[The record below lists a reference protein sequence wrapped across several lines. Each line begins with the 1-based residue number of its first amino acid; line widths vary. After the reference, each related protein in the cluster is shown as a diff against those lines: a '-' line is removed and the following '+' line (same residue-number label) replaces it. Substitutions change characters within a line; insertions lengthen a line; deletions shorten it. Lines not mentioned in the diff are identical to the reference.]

1 MGFNLELGLAIDQAY
16 SDFHEYENKNPSNEE
31 IRDYV
36 VDWMCERFDMTEESA
51 DKYFWDYFKWLTS
64 SRID

>member
-1 MGFNLELGLAIDQAY
+1 MGFNLELSSAIDEAY
-16 SDFHEYENKNPSNEE
+16 SVYYKDENKKPSNED

-51 DKYFWDYFKWLTS
+51 DKYFWKYYKHLIS
-64 SRID
+64 NRID